1 MTFKEEKKILI
12 VDDQPENLQAIVNC
26 FSGKNYNYKFL
37 KAPNGEIAYKL
48 ALAKLP
54 DLIITDWDMPQMN
67 GIELISALK
76 KETLTADIPVIMC
89 TGVMTTT
96 ANLNTALQAGAA
108 DYVRKPIDPLELTA
122 RVYSM
127 LCLSESH
134 RQIKQQK
141 AEIAEEKNKVEALFV
156 ESELAYLRNQV
167 SPHFL
172 MNTLNN
178 IHALI
183 DIDAEEAKGYIIIL
197 SKLMR
202 HLLYESEREK
212 NPIQI
217 EVDFVRNYVEL
228 MRLRFIGK
236 VDIKLTIQ
244 ESLPSCFI
252 PPLLFTSLLENAF
265 KHGIGIHN
273 KSFIHI
279 DIKPEGSDF
288 VFEIKNQIHNH
299 NKNTNKHAGIGIVNT
314 RKRLDLLYGGNYKLV
329 ITEDENIYSARL
341 EVPLC

>member
-26 FSGKNYNYKFL
+26 FSDKDYNYKFL
-37 KAPNGEIAYKL
+37 KAPNGEIAYRL
-48 ALAKLP
+48 ALSKLP

-67 GIELISALK
+67 GVELISALK
-76 KETLTADIPVIMC
+76 KEMLTSDIPVIMC

-96 ANLNTALQAGAA
+96 ENLNTALQAGAA

-127 LCLSESH
+127 LCLSDSY

-141 AEIAEEKNKVEALFV
+141 AEIDEEKNKVEALFV
-156 ESELAYLRNQV
+156 QSELAYLRSQV

-183 DIDAEEAKGYIIIL
+183 DVDAEEAKGYIIIL

-202 HLLYESEREK
+202 HLLYESERET
-212 NPIQI
+212 NSIQI

-228 MRLRFIGK
+228 MRLRFEGK
-236 VDIKLTIQ
+236 VDIQLNIQ
-244 ESLPSCFI
+244 EALPACSI

-265 KHGIGIHN
+265 KHGIGID
-273 KSFIHI
+273 KTSFIHI
-279 DIKPEGSDF
+279 DIKAEENNF
-288 VFEIKNQIHNH
+288 LFEIKNLIPDQSTSA
-299 NKNTNKHAGIGIVNT
+299 NKQAGIGIVNT
-314 RKRLDLLYGGNYKLV
+314 RKRLDLLYRDKYELK
-329 ITEDENIYSARL
+329 ITERDNVYTARL
-341 EVPLC
+341 KVPFI